1 MNARKITKIITDI
14 LMFLDFMMKV
24 CKKRFPG
31 QAVD

>member
-24 CKKRFPG
+24 CKNRFPD
-31 QAVD
+31 QVME